1 MRLQNKRKIIN
12 DPVYGFINIP
22 FDSVFDIMEHPF
34 FQRLRRIK
42 QLGLTH
48 FVYPGAMHTRF
59 QHALGASYLMGK
71 AVSSLRQKGIE
82 ITTEEEE
89 AAILAVLLHDIGHG
103 PFSHALEH
111 SIVKNVSHEE
121 LSLMIMRR
129 LDFEFNGSLKLCIEI
144 FTGNYHKKF
153 LNQLLVG
160 QLDVDRLDYLRR
172 DSFFTGVSEG
182 AVGYERILKMLNVVD
197 GELVVEAKGIYSI
210 EKFLISRRF
219 MYWQVYL
226 HKTVL
231 SAEHLLMQTLKR
243 AKDLAHQGVE
253 LFATPALHYFLYNNP
268 GIKDFES
275 GIQSDNPQNVL
286 HLFNAL
292 DDNDIVTSIKY
303 WANHTDKV
311 LSFLAK
317 SILNRQLFSIEI
329 ERNEIE
335 PSKILNLK
343 NAAAA
348 QFEIS
353 LNEADYFIFSDSITN
368 YAYTIN
374 DPKIKIL
381 MSDGKLADIAS
392 ASDILNINILSSNV
406 KKHFIMYPK
415 TLSHNVL

>member
-286 HLFNAL
+286 QLFNAL